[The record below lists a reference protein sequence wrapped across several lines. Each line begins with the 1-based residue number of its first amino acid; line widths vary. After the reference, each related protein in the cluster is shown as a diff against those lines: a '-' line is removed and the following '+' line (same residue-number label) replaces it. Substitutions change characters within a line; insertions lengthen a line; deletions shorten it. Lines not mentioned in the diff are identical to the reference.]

1 MSITANL
8 KKALL
13 LDIVSVMEKL
23 DLYNGLKKYFGFDTF
38 KGNQEAIINSIISGK
53 DTFVL
58 MPTGGGKSLCY
69 QLPALL
75 LEGTAIVISP
85 LIALMKNQVD
95 AMRNFSEEDGIAHF
109 LNSSLNKQEIEDVKK
124 DILSGKTKLLYVAP
138 ESLTKVENIDFLRN
152 IKISFYAVDEA
163 HCISEWGH
171 DFRPEY
177 RRIRPIISEIG
188 IQPLITL
195 TATAT
200 PKVQHDIQKTLGMI
214 DAAVFKSSFNRP
226 NLYYEVR
233 DKTDQVDRE
242 IIKYILSQ
250 GSKSGIVYCLSR
262 KKVDDFSEILQANDI
277 RALPY
282 HAGMDAASRSSNQ
295 DAFLMEKADVIVATI
310 AFGMGIDKPDVRY
323 VIHYDI
329 PKSLEGYYQE
339 TGRAGRDGGEGKC
352 ITFYSNKDL
361 QKLERFMQGKPVSE
375 QEIGKQLLLETAAY
389 AESSV
394 CRRKVLLHYFGE
406 DYNETNC
413 GHCDN
418 CLNPKVKVEAKELLI
433 TALEAIIALKEKQKT
448 EYLINFLLGKETSE
462 IETFEHNEL
471 DEFGSGADEE
481 ESTWETVIRQA
492 LLDNYIKKDI
502 ENYGIL
508 KITKKG
514 KDFLK
519 SPVSFKITKEDE
531 DEDDLNELDN
541 EDSDAIIS
549 GSGSAGAVDPV
560 LFSMMKDLRKK
571 ISKKLNVPP
580 YVIFQP
586 SSLEAMATS
595 YPITLEE
602 LQNIPGVGAGKAKRY
617 GKEFVE
623 LIKKHV
629 EENEIIRPEDLR
641 VKTVANKSK
650 LKVSIVQGI
659 DRKVAL
665 DDLAESKGIDFNE
678 MLSEVEAIVY
688 SGTKINIDYFLNE
701 VMDQDV
707 IEDIYDYFKSGETDD
722 LEMAIEELS
731 DYTETEIRLVRIK
744 FFSEMAN

>member
-1 MSITANL
+1 
-8 KKALL
+8 LL
-13 LDIVSVMEKL
+13 SK
-23 DLYNGLKKYFGFDTF
+23 
-38 KGNQEAIINSIISGK
+38 
-53 DTFVL
+53 
-58 MPTGGGKSLCY
+58 
-69 QLPALL
+69 
-75 LEGTAIVISP
+75 GTAIIISP

-95 AMRNFSEEDGIAHF
+95 AMRNFSEEDGVAHF
-109 LNSSLNKQEIEDVKK
+109 LNSSLNKQEIEKVKQ
-124 DILSGKTKLLYVAP
+124 DIVSGKTKLLYVAP
-138 ESLTKVENIDFLRN
+138 ESLTKMENIDFLQN
-152 IKISFYAVDEA
+152 VPISFYAVDEA

-177 RRIRPIISEIG
+177 RRIKPIINEIG
-188 IQPLITL
+188 PRPVVAL

-200 PKVQHDIQKTLGMI
+200 PKVQHDIQKTLGML
-214 DAAVFKSSFNRP
+214 DAAVFKSSFNRS

-233 DKTDQVDRE
+233 KKTDKVDKE

-250 GSKSGIVYCLSR
+250 GTKSGIVYCLSR
-262 KKVDDFSEILQANDI
+262 KKVDDFAQILQANDI

-282 HAGMDAASRSSNQ
+282 HAGMDAATRSTNQ
-295 DAFLMEKADVIVATI
+295 DAFLMEQADVIVATI

-339 TGRAGRDGGEGKC
+339 TGRSGRDGGEGKC
-352 ITFYSNKDL
+352 IAFYSSKDL
-361 QKLERFMQGKPVSE
+361 QKLERFMHGKPVSE

-389 AESSV
+389 AETSV
-394 CRRKVLLHYFGE
+394 CRRKMLLHYFGE
-406 DYNETNC
+406 DYNEHNC
-413 GHCDN
+413 GNCDN
-418 CLNPKVKVEAKELLI
+418 CLNPKIKVEAKELLV
-433 TALEAIIALKEKQKT
+433 TVLEAISVLKEKHKAD
-448 EYLINFLLGKETSE
+448 YLINFLLGKETSE

-471 DEFGSGADEE
+471 EEFGSGSDEE

-492 LLDNYIKKDI
+492 LLDNYLKKDI

-514 KDFLK
+514 KEFLK
-519 SPVSFKITKEDE
+519 KPVSFKITKEE
-531 DEDDLNELDN
+531 DEDDADIEEL
-541 EDSDAIIS
+541 ESEEGVIAS
-549 GSGSAGAVDPV
+549 GGGNSGAADPA

-586 SSLEAMATS
+586 ASLEAMATS

-617 GKEFVE
+617 GQEFIE

-650 LKVSIVQGI
+650 LKVSIVQAI

-688 SGTKINIDYFLNE
+688 SGTKININYFLEE
-701 VMDQDV
+701 VMDTDTV
-707 IEDIYDYFKSGETDD
+707 REIYEYFREAETDNLD
-722 LEMAIEELS
+722 KAMDELS
-731 DYTETEIRLVRIK
+731 DYSETEIRLVRIK